1 MELWPAID
9 LMDGRFVRLA
19 KGDFATS
26 TDFGDP
32 LVAARAM
39 VVAGAQRLHV
49 VDLDAA
55 RTGDPLN
62 RATVLELAKTLDVP
76 LQVGGGI
83 RDRRTVEDL
92 LEAGVARVVVG
103 TLSIEDPDLV
113 RSLAEEHPG
122 QILIGL
128 DYERVPA
135 ALSSKRPDPR
145 EGTSL
150 DDTAEAVSI
159 AVRGWVKHTGQTFEE
174 VMSRYLEAPIAG
186 TVVTDISRDGVLSGP
201 DLKGLSELLD
211 WCPFPVVA
219 SGGVRSTADLSA
231 LSALDAGGQRLSGAI
246 VGRALA
252 EGHMT
257 MAEAVAACKR

>member
-19 KGDFATS
+19 KGDFSTS

-39 VVAGAQRLHV
+39 VAAGAERLHI

-62 RATVLELAKTLDVP
+62 RATVFELARTLDVP
-76 LQVGGGI
+76 LQVGGGL
-83 RDRRTVEDL
+83 RDRSAVENL

-113 RSLAEEHPG
+113 RSLAEEHPN

-128 DYERVPA
+128 DYER
-135 ALSSKRPDPR
+135 LSAPQFAQRSATSKD
-145 EGTSL
+145 TSL
-150 DDTAEAVSI
+150 DDTPEAVSI
-159 AVRGWVKHTGQTFEE
+159 AVRGWVKHTGQSFEE
-174 VMSRYLEAPIAG
+174 VMSKYLDAPIAG
-186 TVVTDISRDGVLSGP
+186 TVVTDISRDGVLRGP
-201 DLKGLSELLD
+201 DLEGLSELLG
-211 WCPFPVVA
+211 WCSFPVVA
-219 SGGVRSTADLSA
+219 SGGVRSTSDLSA
-231 LSALDAGGQRLSGAI
+231 LSALDVGGQRLSGAI